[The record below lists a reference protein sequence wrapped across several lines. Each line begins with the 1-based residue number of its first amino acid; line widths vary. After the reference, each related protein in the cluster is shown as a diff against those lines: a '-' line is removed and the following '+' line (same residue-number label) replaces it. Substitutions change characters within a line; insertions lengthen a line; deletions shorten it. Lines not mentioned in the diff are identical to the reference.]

1 MTMPVQGD
9 PANNPPVSTDPTQI
23 DPPSNDPPY
32 ASYLSEIPEALRPQ
46 VEGVFKKWDGDV
58 TQRFQSLHSE
68 YDPYKNLVDQY
79 EAESL
84 QHAVDLANYMQENP
98 QEFLRQFAQANG
110 INLEQGTQ
118 PNQPPQQQ
126 VQQQQVN
133 EDEPWAPQLA
143 ALQAQNQQM
152 LQALQAQQQQQQE
165 AQARAQIEGILSNL
179 HTQHGNFD
187 DVYVLTLMGQG
198 MDPNSAVKQ
207 FQNLGNAYF
216 GGQQPNNQAP
226 TLTPAGGHSTPQIS
240 AEDLAS
246 GKVNSKDLVVQ
257 MLKNAAQQ
265 G

>member
-1 MTMPVQGD
+1 MTTPAQGQPD
-9 PANNPPVSTDPTQI
+9 ANAPTGTDISTPAL
-23 DPPSNDPPY
+23 PPSNDPPY

-68 YDPYKNLVDQY
+68 YDPYKSLIDEY

-84 QHAVDLANYMQENP
+84 KHAVDLATYMQENP
-98 QEFLRQFAQANG
+98 QEFIRQFAAMQG

-118 PNQPPQQQ
+118 PNPSSTPQQSQ
-126 VQQQQVN
+126 AP
-133 EDEPWAPQLA
+133 EEEEPWAAQLR
-143 ALQAQNQQM
+143 QVQEQNQQLMQM
-152 LQALQAQQQQQQE
+152 LQGQQQQQAE
-165 AQARAQIEGILSNL
+165 VQARQQVESLIANL
-179 HTQHGNFD
+179 HTTHGNFD

-198 MDPNSAVKQ
+198 MDPEAAVKQ
-207 FQNLGNAYF
+207 FQSLGNTYF
-216 GGQQPNNQAP
+216 GQQQQAP
-226 TLTPAGGHSTPQIS
+226 TLTPAGGHSSPQVS

-246 GKVNSKDLVVQ
+246 GKVSSKDLVVQ